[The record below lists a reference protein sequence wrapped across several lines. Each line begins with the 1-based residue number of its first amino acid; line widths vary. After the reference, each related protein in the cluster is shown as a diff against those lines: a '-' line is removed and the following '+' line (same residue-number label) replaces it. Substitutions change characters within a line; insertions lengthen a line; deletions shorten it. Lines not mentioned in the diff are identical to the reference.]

1 MSRRSFDFAVVGAG
15 LVGSAVAHAI
25 AKEGHKVCLLDEGD
39 HPYRASSGNFALVWL
54 QGKGLGM
61 TPYANWSR
69 ESVDLWREFA
79 DGVEEDAGMDIAL
92 QQPGG
97 FQLALSDA
105 EMERLCSTAKAV
117 NAQPGVS
124 RYDYEV
130 LDADEVR
137 RRLPA
142 VGPEVV
148 GATFCELDGHVNALR
163 LYQALHRA
171 AITRGVEYLPRH
183 RVERIEHSGAFRL
196 LMADGRAF
204 DAERIVLAAG
214 LDNVRLAPMIGLDVP
229 VRPQRGQILVT
240 EKIAPFLFHPVS
252 TLRQTD
258 EGSVMLGDSQEEAGF
273 DDRVGTGIMSVLADR
288 ACRMFPRLGAVSVV
302 RSWACLRVLSRD
314 GYPIYE
320 QSQRFPGAF
329 VATCHSGVT
338 LAAAHGK
345 VLASAIVAGA
355 LPAQLKAF
363 DTGRFHVPAQ

>member
-1 MSRRSFDFAVVGAG
+1 MTQRPFDFAIIGAG
-15 LVGSAVAHAI
+15 LVGSAMAHAI
-25 AKEGHKVCLLDEGD
+25 SKGGHRVGLFDEGD

-79 DGVEEDAGMDIAL
+79 DDVEEDARMDVAL
-92 QQPGG
+92 RQPGG
-97 FQLALSDA
+97 FQLALSDM
-105 EMERLCSTAKAV
+105 EMERLCSTAGAI
-117 NAQPGVS
+117 NAQPGVT
-124 RYDYEV
+124 RYGYEV

-142 VGPEVV
+142 VGPGVI
-148 GATFCELDGHVNALR
+148 GATYCSLDGHVNALR

-171 AITRGVEYLPRH
+171 AIARGVEYIPRH
-183 RVERIEHSGAFRL
+183 RVERIEHSGAFRVVF
-196 LMADGRAF
+196 ADGTAST
-204 DAERIVLAAG
+204 AERIVLAAG
-214 LDNVRLAPMIGLDVP
+214 LDNARLAPMVGLDVP

-240 EKIAPFLFHPVS
+240 EKVPPFLSYPVS

-273 DDRVGTGIMSVLADR
+273 DDQVGPGIMSVLADR
-288 ACRMFPRLGAVSVV
+288 AVRMFPALGSVNVV

-320 QSQRFPGAF
+320 QSPCFPGAF

-338 LAAAHGK
+338 LAAAHARI
-345 VLASAIVAGA
+345 LAPAIIAGT
-355 LPAQLKAF
+355 LPDRLKAF
-363 DTGRFHVPAQ
+363 ETGRFHVSAQ